1 MGWRRAVLSATV
13 CLRGCSHGPPRWTD
27 IQAESQAA
35 QGLGLWSVVRSGSNP
50 SKLSL
55 KRVPVLLWSL
65 GLVISQG

>member
-1 MGWRRAVLSATV
+1 MEKSCAVCNSLSQR
-13 CLRGCSHGPPRWTD
+13 LQPRPRWTD